1 VTVRSIR
8 DARREMYRRQI
19 VAAAEAEFA
28 RSGFDKTKVAD
39 IAQSADVSLATL
51 YKNFAGKDE
60 IWDELNQ
67 QRMDEFI
74 ADGKQALIGV
84 DSPLDRLLSVLRALV
99 VYFGD
104 HPNYLQLHISEGLSW
119 ATAGT
124 EWGRGNQRD
133 AWRTGIEIMVALA
146 EDTVGSGEVQAIRP
160 PVLAGLVVSALQVWL
175 TDWLTSGF
183 DRPAEQV
190 ADELTQYLSGALS
203 VPPSPSAKRRASG
216 TAKP

>member
-1 VTVRSIR
+1 
-8 DARREMYRRQI
+8 MYRGQI

-39 IAQSADVSLATL
+39 IAQSADVSLATV
-51 YKNFAGKDE
+51 YKHFAGKDE
-60 IWDELNQ
+60 IWDELNR

-74 ADGKQALIGV
+74 ADGKQALEGV
-84 DSPLDRLLSVLRALV
+84 DSPLDRLLNVLRALV

-104 HPNYLQLHISEGLSW
+104 HPNYLRLHISEGLSW

-133 AWRTGIEIMVALA
+133 AWRTGIDIMVALA
-146 EDTVGSGEVQAIRP
+146 EDAVVSGEVLPIRP

-183 DRPAEQV
+183 DRSAEQV
-190 ADELTQYLSGALS
+190 AAELGQYLTGALRG
-203 VPPSPSAKRRASG
+203 PPAPRAKRRAG
-216 TAKP
+216 GGANP

>member
-1 VTVRSIR
+1 
-8 DARREMYRRQI
+8 MYRRQI

-28 RSGFDKTKVAD
+28 RAGFDRTKVAD
-39 IAQSADVSLATL
+39 IAQSADVSLATV

-60 IWDELNQ
+60 IWDELNR

-74 ADGKQALIGV
+74 TFGKQAVEGL
-84 DSPLDRLLSVLRALV
+84 DSPLDRLLNVLQTLV

-104 HPNYLQLHISEGLSW
+104 HPNYLRLHISEGLSW

-133 AWRTGIEIMVALA
+133 AWRTGIDIMVALA
-146 EDTVGSGEVQAIRP
+146 EDAVASGEIEAIRP
-160 PVLAGLVVSALQVWL
+160 PVLARLVVSALQVWL

-190 ADELTQYLSGALS
+190 AAELGQYLTRSLRAPSTPRTRRGARG
-203 VPPSPSAKRRASG
+203 SAN
-216 TAKP
+216 P